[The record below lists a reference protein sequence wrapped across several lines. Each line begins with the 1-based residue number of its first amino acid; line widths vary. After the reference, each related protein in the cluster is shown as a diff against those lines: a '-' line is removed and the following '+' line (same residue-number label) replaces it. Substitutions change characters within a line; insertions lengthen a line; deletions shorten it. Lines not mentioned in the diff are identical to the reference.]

1 MKFITLFILVNIIL
15 GAAIAS
21 LNVPILG
28 WSSKEKFFSK
38 SQINEYNQHQFKS
51 LLSHIIKDGSFET
64 LTIFVEPKL
73 RSDQLSAIFDS
84 YSSKSNG
91 GNLNTLKTSFESAAS
106 NVYIPY
112 TQTSGSFVSSVISQ
126 IKDEINGQLI
136 VAKDFNSQF
145 DIEGATIVSLD
156 SVSDIS
162 NIMKNKV
169 LDVLIVVLP
178 NEIESQDQII
188 SKFETLSGSNFV
200 SFFTSESASEV
211 DIKMN
216 FQHNVISRQEF
227 VSHLVNA
234 DSASKHSSEAP
245 PAPTPAPSSSSSSG
259 SEEGQHKYFNYF
271 TGPIMETYLIIGI
284 LLAIFFTGLCCL
296 LDLQV
301 PDRYEAP
308 KQKVL

>member
-1 MKFITLFILVNIIL
+1 MKFITLFVLINIIL
-15 GAAIAS
+15 GAAIAAS

-84 YSSKSNG
+84 YSTKSNG
-91 GNLNTLKTSFESAAS
+91 GILKSLKNTFESAES

-112 TQTSGSFVSSVISQ
+112 THTSGAFVSTVVSQ
-126 IKDEINGQLI
+126 IKNQINGQLF
-136 VAKDFNSQF
+136 VAKDFASDFN
-145 DIEGATIVSLD
+145 IEGATVVSLD

-162 NIMKNKV
+162 NVMSNNV

-178 NEIESQDQII
+178 NDFKSQDQVI
-188 SKFETLSGSNFV
+188 SRFQTLVGSTKFV

-216 FQHNVISRQEF
+216 FEHNLITRQDFE
-227 VSHLVNA
+227 
-234 DSASKHSSEAP
+234 SKLLEQTVESS
-245 PAPTPAPSSSSSSG
+245 TSSDSSSS
-259 SEEGQHKYFNYF
+259 EPGQKKYFNYF
-271 TGPIMETYLIIGI
+271 TGPVMETYLIIGI